1 MFSLIQ
7 VFILVAIAL
16 VIAYFIWACKST
28 KPQPIQ
34 TNSQDDSNDQGSTA
48 LNSDNG
54 SDNTFGN
61 DSQKYLAV
69 FTAPW
74 CGYCQQFY
82 PTVDQLINQYKD
94 SDKIKIVPINKDDN
108 AALADLHGITSIPAV
123 KLCMNGLE
131 NPKDCIDYKGDRS
144 LQDLTT
150 FIEQYI

>member
-7 VFILVAIAL
+7 VFILVGIAL

-28 KPQPIQ
+28 KTPTQSNQ
-34 TNSQDDSNDQGSTA
+34 NDSNDQGSTA
-48 LNSDNG
+48 INSDN
-54 SDNTFGN
+54 SDNN
-61 DSQKYLAV
+61 IVADAQKYLAV

-82 PTVDQLINQYKD
+82 PTIDKLIEKYKD
-94 SDKIKIVPINKDDN
+94 SDKIKIVPINKDEN
-108 AALADLHGITSIPAV
+108 GSLADMHGITSIPAV

-131 NPKDCIDYKGDRS
+131 NPQDCIDYKGDRS
-144 LQDLTT
+144 LQDLSS